1 NERSAVRGLRIPNR
15 RGRLKMLD
23 IAEDL
28 LGVGLAQIDAITGRQ
43 ILFIKV
49 AVACP
54 CLGGDPRLGS
64 KDIGQHIAFW
74 VQASNF
80 DLPFARLSG
89 PSKRMT
95 VPYWR
100 AGAKIYVVRSP
111 DSVGLGPP
119 SWFRI
124 GRRP

>member
-1 NERSAVRGLRIPNR
+1 MEWSFQTHKARNASNERSAVRGLRIPHR

-54 CLGGDPRLGS
+54 RLGGDPHLVSTDRWEA
-64 KDIGQHIAFW
+64 IA
-74 VQASNF
+74 
-80 DLPFARLSG
+80 
-89 PSKRMT
+89 RM
-95 VPYWR
+95 R
-100 AGAKIYVVRSP
+100 AGSDIDPAFASL
-111 DSVGLGPP
+111 SVA
-119 SWFRI
+119 
-124 GRRP
+124 